1 MSEEQRLEQTEAA
14 AETPAGAV
22 DLTGDELDQ
31 VNGGL
36 AASATKAP
44 RPAGTGDQ
52 QGIIAVLIGL

>member
-1 MSEEQRLEQTEAA
+1 MSEKQRPEQ
-14 AETPAGAV
+14 AETPADAAGTV
-22 DLTGDELDQ
+22 ELTGDELDQ

-36 AASATKAP
+36 AAPATKAP